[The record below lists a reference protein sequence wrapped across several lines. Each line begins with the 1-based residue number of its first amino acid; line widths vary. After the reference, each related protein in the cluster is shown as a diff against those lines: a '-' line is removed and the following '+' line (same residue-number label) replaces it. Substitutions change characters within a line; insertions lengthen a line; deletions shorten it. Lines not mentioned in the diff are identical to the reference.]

1 MFQEIVEFIWWASLI
16 TFGWSFAIMVIIGV
30 PTFLVK
36 RYANSEDVQSQ
47 ADAMGR
53 FVFWW
58 AGLFS
63 YFGLLGMFYSYII
76 VRLL

>member
-1 MFQEIVEFIWWASLI
+1 MFQEIVEFIWWASVF
-16 TFGWSFAIMVIIGV
+16 TFGWSLAIMVMIGL
-30 PTFLVK
+30 PAWLIR
-36 RYANSEDVQSQ
+36 RYASSEDIQTQ

-58 AGLFS
+58 SGLFS

-76 VRLL
+76 VSLL